1 MRCIPATFQPPSTQ
15 TSPGKE
21 VKPMDECANCGNV
34 YEVKHIKKGED
45 YNDFGYRYCPF
56 CGAMFDI
63 FIIPKEPKAPSEGTH
78 QL

>member
-1 MRCIPATFQPPSTQ
+1 
-15 TSPGKE
+15 
-21 VKPMDECANCGNV
+21 MDECDSCGNT
-34 YEVKHIKKGED
+34 YEFDWVKKGED

-63 FIIPKEPKAPSEGTH
+63 FIIPKGPKDPLRDSH

>member
-1 MRCIPATFQPPSTQ
+1 
-15 TSPGKE
+15 
-21 VKPMDECANCGNV
+21 MDECESCGNV
-34 YEVKHIKKGED
+34 YEIQRIKKGED

-63 FIIPKEPKAPSEGTH
+63 FIVPKRPKDSSKNTH